1 MVEAEKCIET
11 FLDGV
16 SDLYLYAPQETVL
29 PIPFSVGLL
38 TEMSKC
44 QLPQTPV
51 LHVSVIESEDIVA
64 SSFTAKSS
72 NSRAKLGFLYSFDI
86 SVNVEKGYKKVPEI
100 VKNVVHGDF
109 FVVLRRYN
117 GSLLLCYT
125 MPGTFASSSV
135 SSLSQSATEATISIK
150 LQSLSD
156 FIKMDLI

>member
-16 SDLYLYAPQETVL
+16 SDLYLYAPKETVL

-51 LHVSVIESEDIVA
+51 LHVSVIEREDIVA

-72 NSRAKLGFLYSFDI
+72 SSKATLGLLYTYDI
-86 SVNVEKGYKKVPEI
+86 SVNVEKGYKKVPDI
-100 VKNVVHGDF
+100 VKNVAHADF
-109 FVVLRRYN
+109 YVVLRRYD
-117 GSLLLCYT
+117 GLLLLCYA
-125 MPGTFASSSV
+125 MPGAFSSSSV
-135 SSLSQSATEATISIK
+135 FSL
-150 LQSLSD
+150 
-156 FIKMDLI
+156 

>member
-51 LHVSVIESEDIVA
+51 LHVSVIASEDIVA

-72 NSRAKLGFLYSFDI
+72 NSRAKLGI
-86 SVNVEKGYKKVPEI
+86 
-100 VKNVVHGDF
+100 
-109 FVVLRRYN
+109 
-117 GSLLLCYT
+117 
-125 MPGTFASSSV
+125 
-135 SSLSQSATEATISIK
+135 
-150 LQSLSD
+150 
-156 FIKMDLI
+156 

>member
-1 MVEAEKCIET
+1 M
-11 FLDGV
+11 
-16 SDLYLYAPQETVL
+16 
-29 PIPFSVGLL
+29 
-38 TEMSKC
+38 
-44 QLPQTPV
+44 
-51 LHVSVIESEDIVA
+51 
-64 SSFTAKSS
+64 
-72 NSRAKLGFLYSFDI
+72 
-86 SVNVEKGYKKVPEI
+86 PEI

-156 FIKMDLI
+156 FIKMDLL